1 MKNNS
6 RSLLVDNAYDDIKN
20 MIAVSRNAIREQQ
33 EEVETD
39 EFAEKKKKEKSK
51 EYVVSGGKIIVHGTT
66 PQELNVTGEEKSAF
80 QETMDGFIE
89 QVADLVDF
97 NILNIYENNIEW
109 SGTLIKFDLEFFY
122 AVGETNGVYINGSM
136 IKIDDDFSVML
147 DKLTQYYDVFST
159 KWAQVLAGRKKTEE
173 ETDQELEA

>member
-6 RSLLVDNAYDDIKN
+6 KSILIDNSYDDIKN
-20 MIAVSRNAIREQQ
+20 MISLSRNALREQQ

-39 EFAEKKKKEKSK
+39 EFAERKKKEKSK

-66 PQELNVTGEEKSAF
+66 PQELTLTNEEKSVF

-89 QVADLVDF
+89 QVADLADF

-109 SGTLIKFDLEFFY
+109 SGTLIKFDIEYFY
-122 AVGETNGVYINGSM
+122 AVGETNGVYVNGTM
-136 IKIDDDFSVML
+136 IKIDDDFSEML
-147 DKLTQYYDVFST
+147 GKLTQYYEVFST
-159 KWAQVLAGRKKTEE
+159 KWAQVLASRKTTEE
-173 ETDQELEA
+173 ETNQEF